1 MAPAQFPRKGE
12 QGKAR
17 RAVYRVMKTKA
28 LLTALFVAGL
38 VASFAVAAPAE
49 KGKGKGGAA
58 ASSTGTTTTTSPGKG
73 KGKGNRA
80 CKPRRAVVL
89 RGPFTESGTDG
100 FTMEVKAGN
109 KAGRAL
115 KGKTVTVLVDA
126 STKIRRGG
134 KATLAD
140 LEAGD
145 RLNVLG
151 RLCSLDTAAGTLL
164 ARHVVVLGVPKD
176 DDETTT
182 TPTPTPTPTPTLTP
196 TPSPTPTPTA
206 A

>member
-89 RGPFTESGTDG
+89 RGPFTASGTDG
-100 FTMEVKAGN
+100 DIEQRLHVTTTSKNRLPDSRSGW
-109 KAGRAL
+109 GRN
-115 KGKTVTVLVDA
+115 GKERD
-126 STKIRRGG
+126 
-134 KATLAD
+134 
-140 LEAGD
+140 
-145 RLNVLG
+145 
-151 RLCSLDTAAGTLL
+151 
-164 ARHVVVLGVPKD
+164 GVPKK
-176 DDETTT
+176 E
-182 TPTPTPTPTPTLTP
+182 PGAGRGALE
-196 TPSPTPTPTA
+196 
-206 A
+206 